1 MMEKV
6 IHGLHGRLLRRI
18 GRHALIAALSLAASA
33 GFAYSQYFGQ
43 NKVRYETFDF
53 QVLQTEHFDIYY
65 YEEERAATEMVARMA
80 ERWYERL
87 SSLLS
92 HELPPNQPIVL
103 YDSHPAFRGTTVI
116 PGFIGDTTGGVTEG
130 LRRRIVMPLAGAMQ
144 ETDHVLGH
152 ELVHAFQY
160 DITTPVGGSGAGMPG
175 IARLPLW
182 FVEGMAEYL
191 SIGPE
196 DPHTAM
202 WMRDAVQRD
211 EIPEIKKLDHPRYF
225 PYRYGHA
232 VWAYIGGRYGDEAV
246 GEMLRVGGSSG
257 SPATA
262 IQSVLGVSIEAF
274 SEAFSSE
281 LQAKYAPALAATN
294 SADEEATPIRK
305 SEEDR
310 TRLYVSPVISP
321 DGRYVAFFSEKD
333 LFSIDLYVAET
344 ATGDIVEKLTET
356 AIDPHFDSLQFVS
369 SAGAWS
375 PDGNRFVF
383 GAIGKGRPEL
393 HIYDMERGDV
403 VQRIRFADLGE
414 IFSPAWSSD
423 GKTLAFTAIKGGL
436 LDLFTYDLETEQ
448 RRQLTD
454 DAFAE
459 MQPSFSPDGN
469 TLVFVTDRFTSD
481 VENISYRG
489 TRLALMRLQ
498 DASIGPLE
506 AFNAGKHIDP
516 QFDAGGENVYFVSDQ
531 DGISNI
537 YRIPRSGGAP
547 VQVTNLETGVSGI
560 TAMSPAFSIARNAQN
575 TAFSVYRNGG
585 YDLYGISEESRLAG
599 RPPNDQVA
607 ALAPGVLPPRDRA
620 AGPVANVLSNQQAGL
635 PRQQSFERKPY
646 EPSLKLDYVAQP
658 SVSVGLSSF
667 GALVGG
673 GTALYFSDMLGRHN
687 LMTSFQS
694 VSNTGRG
701 NLLNSISAVAG
712 YENHEHRWTWGVIG
726 GQVPYMSGG
735 YGQFIT
741 TVEGQPVLVEDETL
755 FWQIERQVNG
765 LAAYPFNRAQRIE
778 FSAGYRNISFDVEQ
792 RRNFFDPTTGQFLG
806 TQEAENLQSPD
817 GLNMGTFGTALV
829 YDTSLFGGVSP
840 VRGQRY
846 RIEFGGTGG
855 DLTFAEGLFDYR
867 RYFQP
872 FRSLTLAGR
881 LLHFGRYGGDAEDPR
896 QQPLF
901 LGYPTLVRG
910 YKPGSFSVEEC
921 GAQFAESGQCPV
933 YDQLLGSR
941 LGTLNLEARVP
952 MIGALGL
959 WRTPSLPPVEL
970 AAFFDGGVAWNSNS
984 SPTFT
989 NGSRSPVSSYGASL
1003 RANAMGFLIVQ
1014 ISYVHPNDRPMQDW
1028 VWEFSLTPGF

>member
-18 GRHALIAALSLAASA
+18 GRHTLIAALSLAASA
-33 GFAYSQYFGQ
+33 GFAYGQYFGQ

-281 LQAKYAPALAATN
+281 LQAKYTPALAATN

-321 DGRYVAFFSEKD
+321 DGRHVAFFSEKD

-423 GKTLAFTAIKGGL
+423 GKTLAFTAIKGG
-436 LDLFTYDLETEQ
+436 
-448 RRQLTD
+448 
-454 DAFAE
+454 
-459 MQPSFSPDGN
+459 SW
-469 TLVFVTDRFTSD
+469 TS
-481 VENISYRG
+481 
-489 TRLALMRLQ
+489 
-498 DASIGPLE
+498 
-506 AFNAGKHIDP
+506 
-516 QFDAGGENVYFVSDQ
+516 
-531 DGISNI
+531 
-537 YRIPRSGGAP
+537 
-547 VQVTNLETGVSGI
+547 
-560 TAMSPAFSIARNAQN
+560 
-575 TAFSVYRNGG
+575 
-585 YDLYGISEESRLAG
+585 
-599 RPPNDQVA
+599 
-607 ALAPGVLPPRDRA
+607 
-620 AGPVANVLSNQQAGL
+620 
-635 PRQQSFERKPY
+635 
-646 EPSLKLDYVAQP
+646 
-658 SVSVGLSSF
+658 
-667 GALVGG
+667 
-673 GTALYFSDMLGRHN
+673 
-687 LMTSFQS
+687 
-694 VSNTGRG
+694 
-701 NLLNSISAVAG
+701 
-712 YENHEHRWTWGVIG
+712 
-726 GQVPYMSGG
+726 
-735 YGQFIT
+735 
-741 TVEGQPVLVEDETL
+741 
-755 FWQIERQVNG
+755 
-765 LAAYPFNRAQRIE
+765 
-778 FSAGYRNISFDVEQ
+778 
-792 RRNFFDPTTGQFLG
+792 
-806 TQEAENLQSPD
+806 
-817 GLNMGTFGTALV
+817 
-829 YDTSLFGGVSP
+829 
-840 VRGQRY
+840 
-846 RIEFGGTGG
+846 
-855 DLTFAEGLFDYR
+855 
-867 RYFQP
+867 
-872 FRSLTLAGR
+872 SLT
-881 LLHFGRYGGDAEDPR
+881 
-896 QQPLF
+896 
-901 LGYPTLVRG
+901 T
-910 YKPGSFSVEEC
+910 
-921 GAQFAESGQCPV
+921 
-933 YDQLLGSR
+933 
-941 LGTLNLEARVP
+941 
-952 MIGALGL
+952 
-959 WRTPSLPPVEL
+959 
-970 AAFFDGGVAWNSNS
+970 
-984 SPTFT
+984 
-989 NGSRSPVSSYGASL
+989 
-1003 RANAMGFLIVQ
+1003 
-1014 ISYVHPNDRPMQDW
+1014 
-1028 VWEFSLTPGF
+1028 